1 MADKITAT
9 AKIVDGILVISLP
22 DAINPIVW
30 QMELGQ
36 SKASALEVR
45 AGADGTHILTLKT
58 PRQDVQDIAAF
69 TNRDQAVKALMTV
82 SNALENGSGQTAQTA
97 KSSSCCVAN
106 TGHTWSAKRLLR
118 NLILGFFTVIGFM
131 TFLSFA
137 LGFVFSG
144 PRNAPHMADNQT
156 AGKNDPISADEFL
169 EER

>member
-1 MADKITAT
+1 MADKNAVAAT

-82 SNALENGSGQTAQTA
+82 SSALENGNGQTA
-97 KSSSCCVAN
+97 KSSSCCGTTGA
-106 TGHTWSAKRLLR
+106 GHTWSGKRLLR
-118 NLILGFFTVIGFM
+118 NLVLGFFTVIGFL

-137 LGFVFSG
+137 LGFVFGG
-144 PRNAPHMADNQT
+144 PRNAAKMSDNQT
-156 AGKNDPISADEFL
+156 TSENNPVSADEFL
-169 EER
+169 EGR

>member
-1 MADKITAT
+1 MAEKSTAT

-69 TNRDQAVKALMTV
+69 TNRDHAVKALMTV
-82 SNALENGSGQTAQTA
+82 STALENGTGHTA
-97 KSSSCCVAN
+97 KNSSCCDTVHVRA
-106 TGHTWSAKRLLR
+106 WSGKRLIR
-118 NLILGFFTVIGFM
+118 NLVLGFFTVIGFL

-137 LGFVFSG
+137 LSFVFGG
-144 PRNAPHMADNQT
+144 PRNTARMADNQET
-156 AGKNDPISADEFL
+156 NQNNPVSADEFL
-169 EER
+169 EGR